1 MSNERFVVSHHRL
14 KTAAVAAV
22 TAVAVPVVTVPS
34 VANATDPVGTYT
46 SPVDELGRPTPP
58 VLDKMQTFA
67 DQPSM
72 PDDIRST
79 IDALVGF
86 FRGGGEP
93 GADMPVDGPAFT
105 QFGWP
110 SVAERC
116 IGGAQSAVGTTSAVP
131 GPAAL
136 PLPGVGAGQI
146 SFVFTALGTGPV
158 AGQQEQPMTVHWVNI
173 DDGRMG
179 STPLT
184 FTGINPDGPGTLDG
198 TADTGPGTVL
208 AVLEGGVTTDEPAGP
223 ANCLF
228 SPTVGLINVG

>member
-14 KTAAVAAV
+14 KNSAVAALTV
-22 TAVAVPVVTVPS
+22 LAVPAVTVPS
-34 VANATDPVGTYT
+34 VANATDPVGTFA

-67 DQPSM
+67 DQPGL
-72 PDDIRST
+72 PDDVRST
-79 IDALVGF
+79 LDALIGF

-93 GADMPVDGPAFT
+93 GAEMPVDGPAFT
-105 QFGWP
+105 QFGFP

-116 IGGAQSAVGTTSAVP
+116 IGGTESAVGTASAVP
-131 GPAAL
+131 GPAEL

-158 AGQQEQPMTVHWVNI
+158 AEQQNQPMNVNWVNI
-173 DDGRMG
+173 NDGRIG

-184 FTGINPDGPGTLDG
+184 ATGINPDGPGTVNG

-208 AVLEGGVTTDEPAGP
+208 AVLDGGVTTDEPAGP
-223 ANCLF
+223 ADCAF